1 MKRKILRI
9 YLVANEG
16 KENETYFS
24 VRASW
29 VNWLKSTLGMV
40 TNETILSKANTDDS
54 SMLKIM
60 QKDAFTMFAAV

>member
-9 YLVANEG
+9 YLIANEG